1 MAKKPIIAYTIIAI
15 IVILLAVGG
24 YAYFAATGS
33 PTVKAFLNIFKGQAQ
48 VDHGNG
54 YTAAA
59 DGQKLALNDRVK
71 TMQESEAAVV
81 LHESAIIN
89 LDPDTEVSI
98 KDLSEKHV
106 KVAQNSGTT
115 WNKFTGLAGMEG
127 MSIET
132 PTTVATVRGTF
143 FGVKMDTILA
153 GEHDVEVTYKGEK
166 YNLKEGQ
173 KAVIKEE
180 KLTIEE
186 MTAEDKAEAARQMQK
201 TIESL
206 KILRIREI
214 EKHPILAKKI
224 KEKYQ
229 ITDEQ
234 IKEHLEKA
242 DRGEY
247 NLDEIVQKS
256 PIKMQSVYKI
266 KAFTEKIIE
275 INKKLR

>member
-1 MAKKPIIAYTIIAI
+1 MGKNTITYIIIGAI
-15 IVILLAVGG
+15 IILLAGGG

-33 PTVKAFLNIFKGQAQ
+33 PTTKAFLNIFKGEVQADQ
-48 VDHGNG
+48 GEG
-54 YTAAA
+54 YAPAT
-59 DGQKLALNDRVK
+59 DGQKLALNNHVK

-81 LHESAIIN
+81 LYESAIIN
-89 LDPDTEVSI
+89 LGPETEVHI
-98 KDLSEKHV
+98 KDLTQKNI

-115 WNKFTGLAGMEG
+115 WNKFTGLAGVQEL
-127 MSIET
+127 SIET

-143 FGVKMDTILA
+143 FGVKMNEVLNA
-153 GEHDVEVTYKGEK
+153 EGNVEVTYKGEK
-166 YNLKEGQ
+166 HSLKEGQ

-206 KILRIREI
+206 KILRTREI
-214 EKHPILAKKI
+214 QKHPILAKQMKDR
-224 KEKYQ
+224 YQ

-234 IKEHLEKA
+234 IKEHLERA

-247 NLDEIVQKS
+247 DLNEIIQKS
-256 PIKMQSVYKI
+256 PIRMASVYKI
-266 KAFTEKIIE
+266 KDFTEKIIE